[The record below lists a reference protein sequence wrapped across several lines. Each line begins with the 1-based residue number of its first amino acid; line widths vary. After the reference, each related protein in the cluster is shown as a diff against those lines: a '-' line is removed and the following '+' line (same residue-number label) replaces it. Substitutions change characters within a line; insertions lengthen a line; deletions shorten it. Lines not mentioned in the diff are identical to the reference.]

1 MSICATE
8 ANRCLVD
15 PEAKPEVRELKDA
28 ELDQVDGGL
37 VVIAIIAVLIGLLIP
52 ERI

>member
-8 ANRCLVD
+8 ANRCLAD
-15 PEAKPEVRELKDA
+15 SEVRELNDA

-37 VVIAIIAVLIGLLIP
+37 VVIAIIAVLIGLLTP
-52 ERI
+52 A